1 MAEQDISYGQIEVS
15 PAAIITVV
23 SQSVHQCYGVVGMA
37 SKGFVNGIAQ
47 LLSRDTSKKGIEVKI
62 EEEGIVV
69 DVYVVVEYGIR
80 IRAVAESVQN
90 SIKFH
95 IERTLGQP
103 VKAVNVYVQGLR
115 MNVEEKE
122 AKSKK

>member
-1 MAEQDISYGQIEVS
+1 MAEQQTSFGQIEIS
-15 PAAIITVV
+15 PAAVATIV

-47 LLSRDTSKKGIEVKI
+47 LLSRDTSRKGIEVKI
-62 EEEGIVV
+62 GEDGILV

-80 IRAVAESVQN
+80 IRAVAESIQN
-90 SIKFH
+90 SVKFH

-115 MNVEEKE
+115 MTEEEKE
-122 AKSKK
+122 VKSKK